1 MNLRKLALA
10 SAIALVPS
18 VGFSAM
24 VELAD
29 ATMADVTG
37 QDGIEIDI
45 ATAAPIQA
53 DFYIHDKDG
62 LGAAGIVGVTNSA
75 AYSFDGA
82 IVVTGFSYNGNLN
95 IDVDAGDNVNAASGT
110 APTLNINISVPT
122 AATII
127 TGNVSVANSQ
137 RDDGTPGW
145 GINTNSAVILNTMT
159 IVLSGLTVN
168 IQLGNEP
175 QGNMIAINSTVTNG
189 ILINNFAL
197 NDANSGGKI
206 GASSILIKDT
216 GTDANLQ
223 LDIRANAAVAGLV
236 FTLAKVGSTSG
247 MDIRIVDAYL
257 GSTTAGIIGDVTIK
271 GLNVTNTT
279 VTISGK

>member
-45 ATAAPIQA
+45 ATAAPIAA

-95 IDVDAGDNVNAASGT
+95 IDVDAGDNAVSGAT

-127 TGNVSVANSQ
+127 TGNISVANSQ

-159 IVLSGLTVN
+159 IVLSGLMVN

-175 QGNMIAINSTVTNG
+175 QGNMIAINSTVTSG

-216 GTDANLQ
+216 GTSADLQ
-223 LDIRANAAVAGLV
+223 LDVRANAAVAGLV

>member
-1 MNLRKLALA
+1 MTFKKLALA
-10 SAIALVPS
+10 SAIALVP
-18 VGFSAM
+18 VAGFSLETLDDSM
-24 VELAD
+24 LSG
-29 ATMADVTG
+29 VTG

-45 ATAAPIQA
+45 ATATPIAA

-95 IDVDAGDNVNAASGT
+95 IDVDAGDNAVSGAT
-110 APTLNINISVPT
+110 APTLNINVSVPT

-175 QGNMIAINSTVTNG
+175 QGNMIAINSTVTSG

-206 GASSILIKDT
+206 GAGSILIKDT
-216 GTDANLQ
+216 GTSADLQ
-223 LDIRANAAVAGLV
+223 LDVRADATVNGLM

-247 MDIRIVDAYL
+247 MDIRIVDAYV
-257 GSTTAGIIGDVTIK
+257 GSTTAGIIGDVTIR